1 MYQVSGHHEPSILA
15 TKNRQTAPMKLPRIL
30 SIKLIAYAC
39 ATIIVALFL
48 AITVA
53 NLALTKDYY
62 QPGDHPEAHK
72 HLHDKAHSLDAQLGF
87 FREILANLAK
97 QPTTQDLLD
106 FNDEAAAQSWAMQVR
121 RFLPQAIGVAL
132 LNEHGRVLGEPAS
145 QRVGPLCIT
154 DLAKLSKGVEV
165 KVPPVHREIAE
176 LAHFDLTEPVFDDA
190 GNQLGLL
197 FISFSLDTV
206 QTLLKDSVET
216 GQWLRLT
223 DGGGELIAQAG
234 DIEDTR
240 LDLKLHKPVGNSNWT
255 LELHESSV
263 NSLPS
268 FLSLTIFNVS
278 SLLLIIGVTTYLM
291 RFATRT
297 LGSDFTQIKTRI
309 NGLAEGRLDESALD
323 PNLRETAEILPALD
337 HIHRDL
343 QKQQQL
349 LEQHSRTD
357 ELTHLANRRQ
367 FNLDFARAYDLARR
381 GIPVCVVLM
390 RLQLPAQAQTKNAE
404 RIVKELAKVVREFS
418 RKIDL
423 AARLEED
430 QFALLLFGM
439 KEEGIA
445 PCLQRLDSSF
455 RERQEQHPGI
465 PNDALGRLHCGYT
478 LIHAHRDN
486 NAAEV
491 LRRAET
497 ALAEAEASDSERHIV
512 AATA

>member
-1 MYQVSGHHEPSILA
+1 
-15 TKNRQTAPMKLPRIL
+15 MKLPKTL

-39 ATIIVALFL
+39 AVIIVALFL
-48 AITVA
+48 AITIA
-53 NLALTKDYY
+53 NLVLTKDYY
-62 QPGDHPEAHK
+62 QPGDHAEVHK
-72 HLHDKAHSLDAQLGF
+72 RLRDKALFLDAQLGF
-87 FREILANLAK
+87 FREIVANLAK
-97 QPTTQDLLD
+97 QPTTQDILE
-106 FNDEAAAQSWAMQVR
+106 FNDEVTAQSWALQVR

-145 QRVGPLCIT
+145 QQVGPLCIT

-176 LAHFDLTEPVFDDA
+176 LAHFDLTEPVFDEA

-197 FISFSLDTV
+197 FISFSLDTL
-206 QTLLKDSVET
+206 QALLKNSAES
-216 GQWLRLT
+216 GQWLRLV

-234 DIEDTR
+234 DIDDPS
-240 LDLKLHKPVGNSNWT
+240 LGLKVSKSVGNSNWT

-268 FLSLTIFNVS
+268 FLSLVIFNVS
-278 SLLLIIGVTTYLM
+278 ALLLIIGVTTYLM
-291 RFATRT
+291 RFATRAV
-297 LGSDFTQIKTRI
+297 GDDFTHIKTRI
-309 NGLAEGRLDESALD
+309 TGLAEGQLDETSLD
-323 PNLRETAEILPALD
+323 PHLRETAEILPALD

-367 FNLDFARAYDLARR
+367 FNQDFARAYDLARR
-381 GIPVCVVLM
+381 GIPVCVVLL
-390 RLQLPAQAQTKNAE
+390 RLQLPAPTPAKNAE
-404 RIVKELAKVVREFS
+404 RIVKELAKVLREFS

-423 AARLEED
+423 AARLEEN

-439 KEEGIA
+439 KEEGLA
-445 PCLQRLDSSF
+445 PCLQRLDTTF

-465 PNDALGRLHCGYT
+465 PNDALGQLHCGYT

-491 LRRAET
+491 LRRAEA
-497 ALAEAEASDSERHIV
+497 ALAEAEVADSARHIV
-512 AATA
+512 AASA